1 MKSVSLPATLLF
13 GMVALYSC
21 TNAPE
26 SDQATTTDAKA
37 VTQDSAGQKWTIN
50 TGASTIEWVGTKV
63 TGYHTGMVPL
73 KSGELTVKDGAV
85 TGGRFV
91 LDVAHLTVSGPKS
104 MDSASIN
111 KLTGHLKSA
120 DFFDVEKN
128 PEGIFELTAVEK
140 YSGAAVKDST
150 DDRQEQ
156 ISKYRLAINLCGV
169 SKNVHELMHSYD
181 LFLMSSSFEGH
192 PLALLEAMACGM
204 PVAVSDIPVL
214 REATA
219 GKAIYFDLNNV
230 DDFVMKVKD
239 IADHK
244 IDLNGYAND
253 NFEIASKIAA
263 KDRFIDTLKSIY
275 SKADLYQPFQ
285 PGSPMLKNGY
295 IEAGA
300 S

>member
-1 MKSVSLPATLLF
+1 MKSIVVSATLLF

-73 KSGELTVKDGAV
+73 KSGELTVKDGVV

-128 PEGIFELTAVEK
+128 PEGVFELTAVEK

-150 DDRQEQ
+150 DARQEQ
-156 ISKYRLAINLCGV
+156 ISKYKVTDPTHMVSGNLTLKGVTKNISFPARITVSGNSVEAIAKFNINRKDWNIVYAGKPDDLIRD
-169 SKNVHELMHSYD
+169 NVHLGIS
-181 LFLMSSSFEGH
+181 
-192 PLALLEAMACGM
+192 
-204 PVAVSDIPVL
+204 I
-214 REATA
+214 
-219 GKAIYFDLNNV
+219 KAE
-230 DDFVMKVKD
+230 K
-239 IADHK
+239 
-244 IDLNGYAND
+244 
-253 NFEIASKIAA
+253 
-263 KDRFIDTLKSIY
+263 
-275 SKADLYQPFQ
+275 
-285 PGSPMLKNGY
+285 
-295 IEAGA
+295 
-300 S
+300 